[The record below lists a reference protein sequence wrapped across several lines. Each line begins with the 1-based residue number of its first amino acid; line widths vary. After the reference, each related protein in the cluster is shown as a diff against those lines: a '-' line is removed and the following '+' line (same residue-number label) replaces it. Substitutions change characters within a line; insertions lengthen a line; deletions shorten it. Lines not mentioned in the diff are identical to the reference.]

1 MNILVAPFVNILFGL
16 YYWLGDLGWAV
27 VLVTIL
33 IRLGLMPLVL
43 PSLKSADRMRKLQPK
58 LNKLK
63 KKYGSNKEKL
73 AKAQMDFYKNEG
85 VNPMSGCLPQILQIA
100 VLLIF
105 FSAFRMV
112 TDYASGNGNLEKI
125 NSHLIDSFK
134 ISEGFEFDST
144 FLGTDLVKS
153 PADVFAGGVSW
164 SFLLPLLL
172 LVGSGLMQFLSAKK
186 MMPAA
191 KVDASV
197 AKKTKDKED
206 DMAVAMRNQSTY
218 MMPLMTLVIGW
229 KFSLGI
235 LLYWFVNSAMM
246 LGQQVWVKRKK

>member
-1 MNILVAPFVNILFGL
+1 
-16 YYWLGDLGWAV
+16 
-27 VLVTIL
+27 
-33 IRLGLMPLVL
+33 
-43 PSLKSADRMRKLQPK
+43 MRKLQPK

>member
-1 MNILVAPFVNILFGL
+1 
-16 YYWLGDLGWAV
+16 
-27 VLVTIL
+27 
-33 IRLGLMPLVL
+33 
-43 PSLKSADRMRKLQPK
+43 
-58 LNKLK
+58 
-63 KKYGSNKEKL
+63 
-73 AKAQMDFYKNEG
+73 
-85 VNPMSGCLPQILQIA
+85 
-100 VLLIF
+100 
-105 FSAFRMV
+105 
-112 TDYASGNGNLEKI
+112 
-125 NSHLIDSFK
+125 
-134 ISEGFEFDST
+134 
-144 FLGTDLVKS
+144 
-153 PADVFAGGVSW
+153 
-164 SFLLPLLL
+164 
-172 LVGSGLMQFLSAKK
+172 LSAKK